1 MRILLLG
8 ASGFLGSNLAF
19 AAEVA
24 GHSIEGVARR
34 PIPFLKKSHLVSDL
48 SYIDDLIRSD
58 SFDAVINCVAIASHE
73 QCDKNPEQARQ
84 INSVYPGLWSRSAG
98 SVGSG
103 FVQISTD
110 AVFDGLTDKLYQET
124 DSPNPTSTYGKT
136 KLAGERSALSANEE
150 SLVIRT
156 NFFGWSPGGST
167 GVLDFFYSSFRAGAE
182 ITGFSDYV
190 VSSLYV
196 GHLVKLLLALIQSGA
211 KGIIHAV
218 SSTPMTKY
226 DFGIAVAEAAGLSTN
241 GMREGKVEDIDHLVP
256 RGRNLGL
263 NTDRIQTILGSQ
275 TPSTLSGI
283 EKALAEREQLLSYFG
298 RR

>member
-8 ASGFLGSNLAF
+8 ASGFLGANLAF
-19 AAEVA
+19 AAEAA
-24 GHSIEGVARR
+24 GHSVEGVVRK
-34 PIPFLKKSHLVSDL
+34 PVSFLNKSHLVPDISN
-48 SYIDDLIRSD
+48 IEDLIRSD

-73 QCDKNPEQARQ
+73 QCEKNPEQARQ
-84 INSVYPGLWSRSAG
+84 INSVYPELWSESAG

-110 AVFDGLTDKLYQET
+110 AVFDGLTDKLYKET
-124 DSPNPTSTYGKT
+124 DKPNPTSTYGKT
-136 KLAGERSALSANEE
+136 KLAGERAALSVNKE

-156 NFFGWSPGGST
+156 NFFGWSPGGSA
-167 GVLDFFYSSFRAGAE
+167 GVLDFFYSSFRGGTE

-190 VSSLYV
+190 VSSLYI
-196 GHLVKLLLALIQSGA
+196 GHLVDLLLALIQSGA
-211 KGIIHAV
+211 SGIIHAV

-241 GMREGKVEDIDHLVP
+241 RMREGKVEEIDHLVP
-256 RGRNLGL
+256 RGWNLGL
-263 NTDRIQTILGSQ
+263 NTDRIQKILGAQ
-275 TPSTLSGI
+275 IPSTVAGI
-283 EKALAEREQLLSYFG
+283 EKAFAEREQLLSYFG